1 MKAKKNCLEIRAE
14 STFKE
19 IEIEIYNHLLKI
31 ERKRARKKNRSSFNY
46 ICTIMML
53 MTTAV
58 GTFAYNIKVNS
69 VELIAVALVLS
80 VVTLWVRVG

>member
-1 MKAKKNCLEIRAE
+1 
-14 STFKE
+14 
-19 IEIEIYNHLLKI
+19 
-31 ERKRARKKNRSSFNY
+31 
-46 ICTIMML
+46 MML

-69 VELIAVALVLS
+69 VEFIAVALVLS